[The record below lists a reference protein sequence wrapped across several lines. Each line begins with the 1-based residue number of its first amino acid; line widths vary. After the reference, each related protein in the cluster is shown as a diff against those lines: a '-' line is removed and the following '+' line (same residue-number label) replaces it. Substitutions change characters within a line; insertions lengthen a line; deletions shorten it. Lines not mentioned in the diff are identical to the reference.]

1 MPNQTDFSMPGP
13 QFNGSESLWRSW
25 VKRNYQ
31 KITIGLIIV
40 LVAIGGFS
48 FYKRYQQRA
57 NLLGPDLE
65 KITVESKNS
74 QLETSNPAPA
84 TTAKDIENN
93 EPNLTPATAPTVAV
107 KDDRII
113 VSPAPGNGITHL
125 ARQALKEYLKDK
137 PELASKLKP
146 QQKIY
151 IEDYLRKHITDPPPV
166 LQMTDSISFSTGLL
180 DDAINESLELTDSQL
195 QNLQKYVPL
204 VPSLNY

>member
-1 MPNQTDFSMPGP
+1 MPGP
-13 QFNGSESLWRSW
+13 QFNGSESFWRSW
-25 VKRNYQ
+25 IKRNYQ
-31 KITIGLIIV
+31 KITIGLIII

-48 FYKRYQQRA
+48 FYKSYRQRA

-166 LQMTDSISFSTGLL
+166 LKMTDSISFSTGLL

>member
-1 MPNQTDFSMPGP
+1 MPGP

-25 VKRNYQ
+25 LKDNYQ
-31 KITIGLIIV
+31 KITIGLIVV
-40 LVAIGGFS
+40 LIAIGGFS
-48 FYKRYQQRA
+48 FYKNYQQRA
-57 NLLGPDLE
+57 GLLRPDLDA
-65 KITVESKNS
+65 ITAESK
-74 QLETSNPAPA
+74 SNQPIISSSAPA
-84 TTAKDIENN
+84 TMVKNIENKQSDS
-93 EPNLTPATAPTVAV
+93 TPVAAPTVAV

-113 VSPAPGNGITHL
+113 VSPAPGNGTTHL

-151 IEDYLRKHITDPPPV
+151 IEDYLRKHISDPPQV
-166 LQMTDSISFSTGLL
+166 LQMTDSISFSTGLI
-180 DDAINESLELTDSQL
+180 DDAINESLGLTDSQL